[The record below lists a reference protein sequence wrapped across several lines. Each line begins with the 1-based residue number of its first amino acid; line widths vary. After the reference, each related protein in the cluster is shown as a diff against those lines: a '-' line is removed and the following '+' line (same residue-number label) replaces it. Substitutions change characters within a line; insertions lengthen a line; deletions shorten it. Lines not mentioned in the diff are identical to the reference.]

1 MPYGVRAREGAPVA
15 VPITWKEMET
25 IDKPSHWT
33 IRDGTELVKRAGS
46 KALSGWGRA
55 DQTLPDL

>member
-15 VPITWKEMET
+15 VPITWKEMES
-25 IDKPSHWT
+25 IDAPNHFHIGDAK
-33 IRDGTELVKRAGS
+33 ELVRRAGS

-55 DQTLPDL
+55 DQELPDL

>member
-1 MPYGVRAREGAPVA
+1 
-15 VPITWKEMET
+15 MET
-25 IDKPSHWT
+25 IDKPSHWS
-33 IRDGTELVKRAGS
+33 IRDGAELVKRAGS